1 MLKSGKI
8 KATQMWLKPM
18 SDREV
23 DFANDIILA
32 LSRDELETI
41 REALR
46 QFALNNNRHGFE
58 ARAKHA
64 DTLRDKIVNIILDSV
79 QQRLD
84 KSKELV

>member
-1 MLKSGKI
+1 MTS
-8 KATQMWLKPM
+8 
-18 SDREV
+18 REV

-32 LSRDELETI
+32 LTRDELETI

-79 QQRLD
+79 QQKLD

>member
-1 MLKSGKI
+1 MTS
-8 KATQMWLKPM
+8 
-18 SDREV
+18 REV
-23 DFANDIILA
+23 DFANDVILA

-46 QFALNNNRHGFE
+46 QFSINNTRHGFE
-58 ARAKHA
+58 GRATHA

-79 QQRLD
+79 QRRLD

>member
-1 MLKSGKI
+1 
-8 KATQMWLKPM
+8 M
-18 SDREV
+18 SNREV
-23 DFANDIILA
+23 DFANDVILA

-46 QFALNNNRHGFE
+46 LFSITNNRHGFE
-58 ARAKHA
+58 ARAKYG

-79 QQRLD
+79 QQKID

>member
-1 MLKSGKI
+1 
-8 KATQMWLKPM
+8 M

-23 DFANDIILA
+23 DFSNDIILA

-41 REALR
+41 RESLR
-46 QFALNNNRHGFE
+46 QFSLNNNRHGFE

-84 KSKELV
+84 KSRELV

>member
-1 MLKSGKI
+1 VSN
-8 KATQMWLKPM
+8 
-18 SDREV
+18 REV
-23 DFANDIILA
+23 DFANDVILA

-46 QFALNNNRHGFE
+46 LFSINNNRHGFE

-79 QQRLD
+79 QQKID

>member
-1 MLKSGKI
+1 
-8 KATQMWLKPM
+8 M

-23 DFANDIILA
+23 DFSNDIILA

-41 REALR
+41 RESLR
-46 QFALNNNRHGFE
+46 QFSLNNNRHGFE